1 MIEIDIINC
10 KINLLV
16 SDEEIAKR
24 KKNFKMVLKPVTGYL
39 ARYRKLVTSAST
51 GAIFEED

>member
-1 MIEIDIINC
+1 MIEIDIIGC

-39 ARYRKLVTSAST
+39 SRYRKLVTSAST
-51 GAIFEED
+51 GAIFED